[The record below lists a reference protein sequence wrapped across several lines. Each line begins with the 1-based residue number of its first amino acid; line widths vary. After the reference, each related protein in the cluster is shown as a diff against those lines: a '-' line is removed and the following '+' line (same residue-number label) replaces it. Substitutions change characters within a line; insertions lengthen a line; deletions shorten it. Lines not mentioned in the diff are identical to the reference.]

1 MAEVVVVAEV
11 AEAEVLKIEDDVL
24 EVVESR
30 TPDGLAVLLRA
41 RPSGRHYRVAPT
53 RDPRQPRFWCLMV
66 IRCSSAGVPHPSEL
80 PWAGG
85 WGTRWEDL
93 ATDLALIRADVNAW
107 LAQDQC
113 AGLRSWLMTPDPEP
127 PPTLTATG
135 TPPVRG
141 RSSSR
146 AASVARVAR
155 AAEAEGEA
163 DTDAGAGTAG

>member
-107 LAQDQC
+107 LAQGGEAVGVR
-113 AGLRSWLMTPDPEP
+113 AGESYVDVGTLDGYRSAMQMLRPVPQDVAEP
-127 PPTLTATG
+127 PL
-135 TPPVRG
+135 
-141 RSSSR
+141 
-146 AASVARVAR
+146 VA
-155 AAEAEGEA
+155 
-163 DTDAGAGTAG
+163 

>member
-1 MAEVVVVAEV
+1 MAEV
-11 AEAEVLKIEDDVL
+11 AEGEAAVVKVEDDIL

-30 TPDGLAVLLRA
+30 TPDGLAVLLRV

-66 IRCSSAGVPHPSEL
+66 IRCSSAGVPHPGEL

-93 ATDLALIRADVNAW
+93 ATDLASIRADVNAW

-113 AGLRSWLMTPDPEP
+113 AGLRSWLLTPDPEP
-127 PPTLTATG
+127 SPVLVPSG
-135 TPPVRG
+135 TQPVRG
-141 RSSSR
+141 RATAR
-146 AASVARVAR
+146 AASAARLAR
-155 AAEAEGEA
+155 TAAEAETEA
-163 DTDAGAGTAG
+163 GVAG